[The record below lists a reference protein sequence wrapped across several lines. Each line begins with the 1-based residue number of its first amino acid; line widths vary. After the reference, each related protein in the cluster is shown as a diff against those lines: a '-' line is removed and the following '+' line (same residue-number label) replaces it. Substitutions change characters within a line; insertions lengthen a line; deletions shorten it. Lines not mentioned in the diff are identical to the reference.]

1 MSAVVEETL
10 QLPPQGPPPPHMR
23 ERVAELRLLRNR
35 VRSGP
40 DDRATQAQ
48 KARGKL
54 TVHERLDLLFDEG
67 TFTEVEPFRKH
78 RATGFGLEIF

>member
-10 QLPPQGPPPPHMR
+10 QLPSQGPPPPHMR
-23 ERVAELRLLRNR
+23 ERVAELRHLRNA

-40 DDRATQAQ
+40 DDRATEAQ

-54 TVHERLDLLFDEG
+54 TVYERLDLLFERH
-67 TFTEVEPFRKH
+67 T
-78 RATGFGLEIF
+78 